1 MRKLDVAIAGSGI
14 IGLAV
19 ARALKEREPNLKIGI
34 FEKEQQFSLHASSR
48 NSGVL
53 HAGFYYS
60 PDSLKA
66 RFCRQGREELENFIL
81 SKSLPFNKVG
91 KVVVATDELEEVRL
105 QTLFNRGIENGVELE
120 LLNEKQLYGI
130 EPLAKTYGSFLWS
143 PNTSITSPG
152 LVNAALREEL
162 HEKGVEFFPSSI
174 ISSRSNEIFANEL
187 PLNATHFVN
196 STGGWAL
203 EIAKGFG
210 LGSNLATM
218 PFMGKYKKISQ
229 AQLPL
234 KRLVYPVPHQVN
246 PFLGVHLTL
255 TVDADVKIGPSAF
268 PVIGKSQYD
277 LKSGFT
283 PLELVQFL
291 RNLSALSRGDAHDLS
306 SMLQYE
312 FPKLFTRN
320 LVRAVEK
327 LVPSA
332 SNVKK
337 WENKSPGIRGQLINL
352 ESGELI
358 QDFMVEQTQNSTH
371 VLNAVSPGWT
381 ASLPFGR
388 HISSQVLERL

>member
-1 MRKLDVAIAGSGI
+1 MRNLDVAIAGSGI
-14 IGLAV
+14 VGLAV

-34 FEKEQQFSLHASSR
+34 FEKEKQFSLHASSR

-66 RFCRQGREELENFIL
+66 RFCMQGREELETFIL
-81 SKSLPFNKVG
+81 KNSLPFKKVG
-91 KVVVATDELEEVRL
+91 KVVVATDEFEEVRL
-105 QTLFNRGIENGVELE
+105 QTLYKRGLENGVELQ
-120 LLNEKQLYGI
+120 LLEERQLSDI
-130 EPLAKTYGSFLWS
+130 EPLARTNGSFLWS
-143 PNTSITSPG
+143 PNTSITNPA

-162 HEKGVEFFPSSI
+162 QEKGVEFFPSSVI
-174 ISSRSNEIFANEL
+174 TSRSNKIFVNAM
-187 PLNATHFVN
+187 PLNARHFVN

-203 EIAKGFG
+203 EIAQGFG
-210 LGSNLATM
+210 IGSNLATM
-218 PFMGKYKKISQ
+218 PFMGKYKKTTQ

-234 KRLVYPVPHQVN
+234 KRLVYPVPHPIN

-255 TVDADVKIGPSAF
+255 TVDGAVKIGPSAF
-268 PVIGKSQYD
+268 PVIGKAQYD
-277 LKSGFT
+277 FKSGFT
-283 PLELVQFL
+283 PIELVQFL
-291 RNLSALSRGDAHDLS
+291 RNLIALSRGDAHDLS

-327 LVPSA
+327 LVPDA
-332 SNVKK
+332 SNIAR

-358 QDFMVEQTQNSTH
+358 QDFMVERTQNSTH
-371 VLNAVSPGWT
+371 ILNAVSPGWT

-388 HISSQVLERL
+388 HLSSLVLETL